1 MFVAYHGLVWHGTKT
16 RTGSVPDVPVVRDV
30 VAAMDEW
37 FPPGRAEPWD
47 AVGLVCGDPD
57 DPVTA
62 VHLAVD
68 CVPGTV
74 REAVADGPALLMTHH
89 PLLLGGVTAV
99 PAHTPK
105 GALVHALI
113 RSGSSLF
120 VAHTNADAARPGVSD
135 ALAARLGLSD
145 LAVLEPTTEAPPYK
159 LVVFVPV
166 DAASAM
172 VDALADAGAG
182 HLGSYDRCAWTGSG
196 VGTFRP
202 GATAAPAIGER
213 GRVEEVGEARVEMV
227 FQPQLLKDV
236 IAALRAA
243 HPYEEPAFDV
253 YARVPLP
260 SGGGTGR
267 VGRLP
272 GPATLGEFV
281 SMAAA
286 ALPATV
292 WGVRGAGD
300 PQALVRTVAV
310 CGGSGGP
317 IIEAARRAGADVYLS
332 ADLKHHAAL
341 EAVTEREPG
350 GMALVDVAH
359 WASEAPWLD
368 AVADALRDRFG
379 TTVDVSVSRLVTDPW
394 TLHRPSPTE
403 SSVTAR

>member
-1 MFVAYHGLVWHGTKT
+1 
-16 RTGSVPDVPVVRDV
+16 VPVVRDV

-57 DPVTA
+57 DTVNSI
-62 VHLAVD
+62 HLAVD

-74 REAVADGPALLMTHH
+74 REAVADGPGLLITHH

-99 PAHTPK
+99 PADTPK

-135 ALAARLGLSD
+135 ALAARLGLSE
-145 LAVLEPTTEAPPYK
+145 LVALEPTAEAPLHK
-159 LVVFVPV
+159 LVVFVPL
-166 DAASAM
+166 DGASAM

-182 HLGSYDRCAWTGSG
+182 HLGRYDRCAWTVTGA
-196 VGTFRP
+196 GTFRP
-202 GATAAPAIGER
+202 GATAAPAIGEP
-213 GRVEEVGEARVEMV
+213 GRIEDVGEARIEMV
-227 FQPQLLKDV
+227 FAPPLLNEV
-236 IAALRAA
+236 VAALRAA
-243 HPYEEPAFDV
+243 HSYEEPAFDV

-260 SGGGTGR
+260 DGGGTGR
-267 VGRLP
+267 VGQLP
-272 GPATLGEFV
+272 RPTTVGEFV
-281 SMAAA
+281 STAAA

-292 WGVRGAGD
+292 WGVRAAGN
-300 PQALVRTVAV
+300 PQAPVQTVAV
-310 CGGSGGP
+310 CGGSGAP
-317 IIEAARRAGADVYLS
+317 FIEAARQTGADVYLS

-341 EAVTEREPG
+341 EAVTERDPD

-379 TTVDVSVSRLVTDPW
+379 TTVDVSVSGLVTDPW

>member
-1 MFVAYHGLVWHGTKT
+1 
-16 RTGSVPDVPVVRDV
+16 VPVVRDV

-57 DPVTA
+57 EPVNS

-74 REAVADGPALLMTHH
+74 REAVAEGPALLITHH

-99 PAHTPK
+99 PADTPK

-145 LAVLEPTTEAPPYK
+145 LVALEPTADEPLYK

-166 DAASAM
+166 DGAAAV

-182 HLGSYDRCAWTGSG
+182 HLGRYDRCAWTGTG

-202 GATAAPAIGER
+202 GAGATPAIGEP
-213 GRVEEVGEARVEMV
+213 GRVEEVAEDRVEMV
-227 FQPQLLKDV
+227 FEPVLLNDV

-260 SGGGTGR
+260 NGAGTGR
-267 VGRLP
+267 FGQLLRP
-272 GPATLGEFV
+272 TTLAEFV

-286 ALPATV
+286 ALPPTV

-300 PQALVRTVAV
+300 PQAPVRTVAV
-310 CGGSGGP
+310 CGGSGAAF
-317 IIEAARRAGADVYLS
+317 IEAARRAGADVYLS

-341 EAVTEREPG
+341 EAVTERDG
-350 GMALVDVAH
+350 HGMALVDVAH
-359 WASEAPWLD
+359 WASETPWLEV
-368 AVADALRDRFG
+368 VADALRDRFG
-379 TTVDVSVSRLVTDPW
+379 TTVDVSVSGLVTDPW

>member
-1 MFVAYHGLVWHGTKT
+1 
-16 RTGSVPDVPVVRDV
+16 VPAVPVVRDV

-37 FPPGRAEPWD
+37 FPPGRAERWD

-57 DPVTA
+57 DAVNS

-74 REAVADGPALLMTHH
+74 REAVVGGPALLITHH

-99 PAHTPK
+99 AADTPK

-145 LAVLEPTTEAPPYK
+145 LVALEPIEEEPLHK
-159 LVVFVPV
+159 LVAFVPV
-166 DAASAM
+166 DRAAAM

-182 HLGSYDRCAWTGSG
+182 HLGRYDRCAWTGTG

-202 GATAAPAIGER
+202 GATAAPAIGEP
-213 GRVEEVGEARVEMV
+213 GRVEEVTEARVEMV
-227 FQPQLLKDV
+227 FEPRLLNDV
-236 IAALRAA
+236 VAALRAA

-267 VGRLP
+267 VGQLRSP
-272 GPATLGEFV
+272 ITLGEFV
-281 SMAAA
+281 SVAAA

-292 WGVRGAGD
+292 WGVRGAGN
-300 PQALVRTVAV
+300 PQARVRTVAV

-317 IIEAARRAGADVYLS
+317 FIEAARRAGADVYLS

-341 EAVTEREPG
+341 EAVTERDAG
-350 GMALVDVAH
+350 GMGLVDVAH

-368 AVADALRDRFG
+368 AVAHALRDRFG
-379 TTVDVSVSRLVTDPW
+379 TTVDVSVSGLVTDPW

>member
-1 MFVAYHGLVWHGTKT
+1 
-16 RTGSVPDVPVVRDV
+16 VPVVRDV

-47 AVGLVCGDPD
+47 AVGLVCGDPA
-57 DPVTA
+57 DPVNS

-74 REAVADGPALLMTHH
+74 RAAVAEGPALLITHH

-99 PAHTPK
+99 RADTPK
-105 GALVHALI
+105 GALIHALI

-145 LAVLEPTTEAPPYK
+145 LVALEPTAEEPLYK
-159 LVVFVPV
+159 LVAFVPV
-166 DAASAM
+166 DRASAM

-182 HLGSYDRCAWTGSG
+182 HLGRYDRCAWTGTG

-202 GATAAPAIGER
+202 GPTAAPAIGEP
-213 GRVEEVGEARVEMV
+213 GRVEEVTEARVEMV
-227 FQPQLLKDV
+227 FEPPLLNDIV
-236 IAALRAA
+236 GALRAA

-267 VGRLP
+267 LGRLP
-272 GPATLGEFV
+272 GPTTLGEFV
-281 SMAAA
+281 SLAAA
-286 ALPATV
+286 TLPATA

-300 PQALVRTVAV
+300 PQASVRTVAV

-317 IIEAARRAGADVYLS
+317 FIEAARRAGADVYLS

-379 TTVDVSVSRLVTDPW
+379 TTVDVSVSGLVTDPW
-394 TLHRPSPTE
+394 TLHRPSSTE

>member
-1 MFVAYHGLVWHGTKT
+1 VLA
-16 RTGSVPDVPVVRDV
+16 VPVVRDV

-37 FPPGRAEPWD
+37 FPPDRAEPWD

-57 DPVTA
+57 DTVSS

-74 REAVADGPALLMTHH
+74 RGGVAEGPVLLITHH

-99 PAHTPK
+99 AADTPK
-105 GALVHALI
+105 GALVHALV

-135 ALAARLGLSD
+135 ALAARLGVSEVV
-145 LAVLEPTTEAPPYK
+145 ALEAAADEPLYK

-166 DAASAM
+166 DGASAM
-172 VDALADAGAG
+172 VDALAAAGAG
-182 HLGSYDRCAWTGSG
+182 QLGRYDRCAWTGTG

-202 GATAAPAIGER
+202 GATAAPAIGEP
-213 GRVEEVGEARVEMV
+213 GRVEEVDEARVEMV
-227 FQPQLLKDV
+227 FGPSRLNDV
-236 IAALRAA
+236 VAALRAA

-267 VGRLP
+267 VGQL
-272 GPATLGEFV
+272 AQAMTLGEFV
-281 SMAAA
+281 SRAAA

-292 WGVRGAGD
+292 WGVRAAGD
-300 PQALVRTVAV
+300 PKAQVRTVAV
-310 CGGSGGP
+310 CGGSGAP
-317 IIEAARRAGADVYLS
+317 FIDAARRAGADVYLS
-332 ADLKHHAAL
+332 ADVKHHAAL
-341 EAVTEREPG
+341 EAVTERGAG

-368 AVADALRDRFG
+368 AVADALRARFG
-379 TTVDVSVSRLVTDPW
+379 TTVDVSVSGLVTDPW